1 MIFIINNIRDYSR
14 SRTHARVCVSC
25 GGASRLVL
33 GVDVNVIH
41 RQRFSA
47 DGGPFFCPGHFLH
60 GVAVMTGG

>member
-33 GVDVNVIH
+33 GVDVNVLH

-47 DGGPFFCPGHFLH
+47 DGGPFFVRDIFS
-60 GVAVMTGG
+60 TGSLL